1 MEIFWEI
8 KRRFGMTG
16 PISPTASASSS
27 VMELGNDILE
37 EASEMEERVRQVGQ
51 KSVARLE
58 LEDAKPLTAKRLKL
72 IKERANIHPFLA
84 RAIAQGGIGV
94 FNGDP
99 RIQAAQLKTQYN
111 VKPGQATNQES
122 SGRCWIFAGLNRMR
136 LDVLKRYGEEFSYSQ
151 SYIAF
156 WDKFERCNAFLEKM
170 VELRSED
177 VQSQRLQNFLSE
189 GYGDGGEWEMFV
201 NIVQKYGV
209 VPKSAMPE
217 TEFSGNTSGV
227 NEIIEKRLREVGGV
241 LHQLAKQAESEPALI
256 QRVEEIKQQALTEIY
271 RVLVSYWGEPPSE
284 FYWQDAPAEKDEE
297 GKEVAASKE
306 GAEEEGVPPKKE
318 EIKFKKMTPLEFLA
332 DNPVDIGA
340 MVHIAAL
347 PYVPKN
353 KRFVVQDTVN
363 VLDSGRPCGSFNVSM
378 EDLKIALR
386 ASIKDGKAAWIGSS
400 MDHLDREK
408 KLLSDEND
416 KIDEIFGFDK
426 EIRLA
431 QKDALWYG
439 SLGLEH
445 AMLVIGCDEEAP
457 LKVAEEE
464 KDVPA
469 SLGPLWK
476 VENSWGEEMSEFF
489 MTDHWFDT
497 HVFEVVVDRKYLP
510 SSVQAALDSE
520 EVPLELPNWDPYA

>member
-1 MEIFWEI
+1 
-8 KRRFGMTG
+8 
-16 PISPTASASSS
+16 
-27 VMELGNDILE
+27 
-37 EASEMEERVRQVGQ
+37 
-51 KSVARLE
+51 
-58 LEDAKPLTAKRLKL
+58 
-72 IKERANIHPFLA
+72 
-84 RAIAQGGIGV
+84 
-94 FNGDP
+94 
-99 RIQAAQLKTQYN
+99 
-111 VKPGQATNQES
+111 
-122 SGRCWIFAGLNRMR
+122 
-136 LDVLKRYGEEFSYSQ
+136 
-151 SYIAF
+151 
-156 WDKFERCNAFLEKM
+156 
-170 VELRSED
+170 
-177 VQSQRLQNFLSE
+177 
-189 GYGDGGEWEMFV
+189 
-201 NIVQKYGV
+201 
-209 VPKSAMPE
+209 
-217 TEFSGNTSGV
+217 
-227 NEIIEKRLREVGGV
+227 
-241 LHQLAKQAESEPALI
+241 
-256 QRVEEIKQQALTEIY
+256 
-271 RVLVSYWGEPPSE
+271 
-284 FYWQDAPAEKDEE
+284 
-297 GKEVAASKE
+297 
-306 GAEEEGVPPKKE
+306 
-318 EIKFKKMTPLEFLA
+318 MTPLEFLA